1 MSDYFIDRPI
11 FAWVIAIV
19 LMIVGAISIT
29 RLPIEQYPEVA
40 PPAVEINTI
49 NPGASAQTVD
59 KTVTQ
64 IIEQSMTGIDNLL
77 YMSSTSDS
85 SGRGLVKLTFFPGT
99 DPDIAQVQVQN
110 KLQAAMQRLPQA
122 VRDQGVT
129 VNKAATGVMMVVALS
144 SPDGRYDRY
153 DLGDYM
159 AANIVEPVG
168 RITGVGEASLFGA
181 QYAMR
186 IWLDADK
193 LNSYQITPAEVN
205 AAIRSENAQI
215 PAGELGAGPAVPG
228 QELNATIIAQT
239 LLETPEEFGDI
250 LLKVESDGSHVY
262 LRDVARIEIGG
273 EDYQFLNH
281 FHGRPAAG
289 MAVRQASGANA
300 LETSNAVKEKLAELA
315 RYLPEGMELELA
327 YDTTPFVEVSI
338 LEVIKTLFEAIALVF
353 IVMFLFLQNLRATLI
368 PTIAIPV
375 ILLGTF
381 GVLQALG
388 FSINTL
394 SMFGMVLAIGLLVD
408 DAIVV
413 VENTER
419 LMDEEHLSAR
429 DATRK
434 SMRQITGALIGIG
447 VVLSAVFIPM
457 AFFPGSSGAIY
468 RQFSVTIAT
477 AMILSVLV
485 ALILTPALCA
495 SMLGSLNPEKLHK
508 KSGFFGWFNRG

>member
-186 IWLDADK
+186 IWL
-193 LNSYQITPAEVN
+193 
-205 AAIRSENAQI
+205 
-215 PAGELGAGPAVPG
+215 
-228 QELNATIIAQT
+228 
-239 LLETPEEFGDI
+239 
-250 LLKVESDGSHVY
+250 
-262 LRDVARIEIGG
+262 
-273 EDYQFLNH
+273 
-281 FHGRPAAG
+281 
-289 MAVRQASGANA
+289 
-300 LETSNAVKEKLAELA
+300 
-315 RYLPEGMELELA
+315 
-327 YDTTPFVEVSI
+327 
-338 LEVIKTLFEAIALVF
+338 
-353 IVMFLFLQNLRATLI
+353 
-368 PTIAIPV
+368 
-375 ILLGTF
+375 
-381 GVLQALG
+381 
-388 FSINTL
+388 
-394 SMFGMVLAIGLLVD
+394 
-408 DAIVV
+408 
-413 VENTER
+413 
-419 LMDEEHLSAR
+419 
-429 DATRK
+429 
-434 SMRQITGALIGIG
+434 
-447 VVLSAVFIPM
+447 
-457 AFFPGSSGAIY
+457 
-468 RQFSVTIAT
+468 
-477 AMILSVLV
+477 
-485 ALILTPALCA
+485 
-495 SMLGSLNPEKLHK
+495 
-508 KSGFFGWFNRG
+508 